1 MYDFSNKTVVITG
14 ASGGIGTALAKEL
27 DRRGA
32 HLVLADINLAGLE
45 SIASSL
51 TSNPLVVKC
60 DITDRAD
67 VKKLV
72 ASAVS
77 KFSKV
82 DILINNAALSGR
94 RFLKIAAMRI
104 STPR

>member
-1 MYDFSNKTVVITG
+1 MYDFLNKTVIITG

-27 DRRGA
+27 DRIGA

-45 SIASSL
+45 SMASAL
-51 TSNPLVVKC
+51 APGHLLVKC

-72 ASAVS
+72 ESAVER
-77 KFSKV
+77 FSKI
-82 DILINNAALSGR
+82 DILIN
-94 RFLKIAAMRI
+94 
-104 STPR
+104 